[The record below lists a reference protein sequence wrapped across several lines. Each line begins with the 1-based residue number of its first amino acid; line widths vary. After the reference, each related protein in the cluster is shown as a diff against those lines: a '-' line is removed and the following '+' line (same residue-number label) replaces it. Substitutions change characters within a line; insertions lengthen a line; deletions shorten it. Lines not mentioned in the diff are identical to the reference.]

1 MGQKVNPHG
10 LRVGVIKDWDSRWFA
25 TDKKEF
31 GNLLLED
38 HNIRKFLK
46 KRLYSAGVAKIEIER
61 SANKIKMDLHVAKPG
76 VVIGRAG
83 AGIEALKVELE
94 KMTKKT
100 IIVNIVEVRSTDK
113 NAQLVAENIALAIER
128 RVAFRR
134 AMKQAI
140 QRAMK
145 SGAKG
150 IKVSAS
156 GRLGGAEMARTE
168 GYSEGNVPLQTL
180 RADIDYGFAEADTTY
195 GKIGIKVWICNGEVL
210 PTRDGVNPR
219 EESRKSDRRDNK
231 RDNRRNDRRGNDN
244 RNYRGNDNRGN
255 YRGQRPQGGSRPQ
268 RTENK
273 GN

>member
-10 LRVGVIKDWDSRWFA
+10 LRVGVIKDWDSRWFT

-31 GNLLLED
+31 GNLILED
-38 HNIRKFLK
+38 HNVRKFLK
-46 KRLYSAGVAKIEIER
+46 NKLYSAGVAKIEIER
-61 SANKIKMDLHVAKPG
+61 SANKLKLDLHVAKPG

-83 AGIEALKVELE
+83 AGIEALKAELE
-94 KMTKKT
+94 KMTKKNV
-100 IIVNIVEVRSTDK
+100 IVNIVEVRNIDK

-140 QRAMK
+140 QRALK

-150 IKVSAS
+150 IKVAAS

-180 RADIDYGFAEADTTY
+180 RADIDYGFAEANTTY
-195 GKIGIKVWICNGEVL
+195 GKTGIKVWICNGEVL
-210 PTRDGVNPR
+210 PTRNGVNPR
-219 EESRKSDRRDNK
+219 EER
-231 RDNRRNDRRGNDN
+231 RDNRRNDRRDNKRNDR
-244 RNYRGNDNRGN
+244 RNNRGNDNRGN
-255 YRGQRPQGGSRPQ
+255 RGNRPQGSRPQ
-268 RTENK
+268 RTENR